1 MRLHFTPVR
10 RATTETTVGM
20 GVEKPER
27 LTLGGRNTTSA
38 AIVGYHGGSSIKRNY
53 QMISKS
59 TVECIHGRS
68 EISKG
73 CLYTCSR
80 QCHSGVR
87 SNPCAHWPMSTCT
100 SVVFMY
106 KGVLLCLKKEES
118 HDTCI

>member
-1 MRLHFTPVR
+1 MASTAGECDSTSLTREMQTETPMRFHFTPVT
-10 RATTETTVGM
+10 RATTETNVGM

-27 LTLGGRNTTSA
+27 LTLGGRNTTCA
-38 AIVGYHGGSSIKRNY
+38 TIVGYHSGSSIKRNY

-80 QCHSGVR
+80 QCHS
-87 SNPCAHWPMSTCT
+87 
-100 SVVFMY
+100 
-106 KGVLLCLKKEES
+106 E
-118 HDTCI
+118 